1 MFEGVPD
8 EDAWRNCTTLEG
20 ACELTARWLEGSLSY
35 VPGYAAPQ
43 YAGENGPLSQA
54 LAAINRLGFL
64 TDDSQPG
71 KDVAGGHGQR
81 AFVTGRCSEQ
91 SAGIISAVLVG
102 TDLVVLAFPPGESGS
117 GQICVTLEGDRE
129 FTWLGGSGGPSY
141 AHETYTDWTNDIL
154 AKSLAECW
162 ELQIFDPVWGRNSQ
176 LVPLLQKALLTAK
189 G

>member
-1 MFEGVPD
+1 
-8 EDAWRNCTTLEG
+8 
-20 ACELTARWLEGSLSY
+20 
-35 VPGYAAPQ
+35 
-43 YAGENGPLSQA
+43 
-54 LAAINRLGFL
+54 
-64 TDDSQPG
+64 
-71 KDVAGGHGQR
+71 VAGGHGQR

-129 FTWLGGSGGPSY
+129 FTWLGSSGGPSY
-141 AHETYTDWTNDIL
+141 AHETYTDWTNEVL